1 MHRSAR
7 RPLSLLVVAAAF
19 GIAATA
25 PAQAY
30 TPPIGSDKGSV
41 IDTPPTGFWKQY
53 DMGSPYLKSDPS
65 NGGAV
70 SASSTAA
77 APDAN
82 GIIAILIG

>member
-7 RPLSLLVVAAAF
+7 RPLSLLVIAAAF
-19 GIAATA
+19 GIAAAA

-41 IDTPPTGFWKQY
+41 ID
-53 DMGSPYLKSDPS
+53 PS
-65 NGGAV
+65 NGVARAP
-70 SASSTAA
+70 SAPV
-77 APDAN
+77 APASN